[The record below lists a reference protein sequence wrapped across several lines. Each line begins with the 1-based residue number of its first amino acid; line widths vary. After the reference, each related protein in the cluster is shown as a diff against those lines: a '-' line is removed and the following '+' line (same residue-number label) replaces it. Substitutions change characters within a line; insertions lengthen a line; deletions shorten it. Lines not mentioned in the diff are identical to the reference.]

1 MDDLSGHLINGSG
14 DWEVLS
20 LPAIADVDERVQ
32 IGDDEFYCRR
42 IGEALHP
49 AHESLE
55 TLLKLRRDLG
65 TYDFGAQYQ
74 QSPIPEGGAML
85 KSHWFRFYDEG
96 LVRGPKDK
104 LIQSWD
110 IAAKDGLRSEIAA
123 KWRQPMTSDAIHAAV
138 AKITMALPK
147 RLRSERRSGGLYQI
161 RGPLL
166 AQSRRS
172 R

>member
-20 LPAIADVDERVQ
+20 LSAIADVDERVQ

-96 LVRGPKDK
+96 LVVGLAD
-104 LIQSWD
+104 LIRRRRPRDETGRSNLAIEEFLRFISPVQFSKPRFVRRD
-110 IAAKDGLRSEIAA
+110 VDLDGVTLKKGQRI
-123 KWRQPMTSDAIHAAV
+123 
-138 AKITMALPK
+138 MA
-147 RLRSERRSGGLYQI
+147 
-161 RGPLL
+161 
-166 AQSRRS
+166 
-172 R
+172 